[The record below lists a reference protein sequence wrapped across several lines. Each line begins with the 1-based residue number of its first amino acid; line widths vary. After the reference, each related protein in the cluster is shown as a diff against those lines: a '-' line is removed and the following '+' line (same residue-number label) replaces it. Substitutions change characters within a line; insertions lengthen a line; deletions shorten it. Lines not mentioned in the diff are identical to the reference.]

1 MRFKIIIYKLTDIA
15 LSLGKATMAHDI
27 ETKLYKL
34 IKTIQDTRMQEDC
47 GCIYCE
53 KIGSETPSVVWTF
66 EVLLAMPLA

>member
-1 MRFKIIIYKLTDIA
+1 MTGIA

-34 IKTIQDTRMQEDC
+34 IKTIQDTCMQEDC

-53 KIGSETPSVVWTF
+53 KMGSETPSVVWTF
-66 EVLLAMPLA
+66 EAVFAMFLA